1 LSIKQ
6 EWEVISKRFE
16 ELDIG
21 GKMTLK
27 GKLAEIAYP
36 NMTLLCPL
44 LEKIKTKESQK
55 SKQKR
60 LERSTKRDPS
70 YFEHVDKIHSME
82 DSCSTQ
88 KASKIKVKRHSVL
101 PSKVL
106 PCLDQFYPICHSYIV
121 DIFYVKPDG
130 HCGYRSIAALLGM
143 GEDSWPLIRMDL
155 YKEIREW
162 RDQYTNIFGSH
173 ERFDQ
178 LKNSLLV
185 GGHHL

>member
-1 LSIKQ
+1 MS
-6 EWEVISKRFE
+6 F
-16 ELDIG
+16 
-21 GKMTLK
+21 
-27 GKLAEIAYP
+27 
-36 NMTLLCPL
+36 
-44 LEKIKTKESQK
+44 
-55 SKQKR
+55 
-60 LERSTKRDPS
+60 
-70 YFEHVDKIHSME
+70 IHS
-82 DSCSTQ
+82 
-88 KASKIKVKRHSVL
+88 
-101 PSKVL
+101 
-106 PCLDQFYPICHSYIV
+106 